1 MKSNLQHRL
10 YHCYSIA
17 YTIVTASLIPLFDLF
32 TASLIPLYI
41 KDLKDIKS
49 FNRTGK
55 RRLDTG
61 LFPLNA
67 MKDNDFPLTGKEK
80 TAYPPQGYAGVSMG
94 QAGDL
99 IPLNGHNSNIFR
111 K

>member
-1 MKSNLQHRL
+1 MKTENL
-10 YHCYSIA
+10 YHLPHCLTCDFPFSIPL
-17 YTIVTASLIPLFDLF
+17 TPLFDLF
-32 TASLIPLYI
+32 SIPLTPLYI
-41 KDLKDIKS
+41 KELKDIKS